1 MSKKTQPSGRKQQAR
16 SRLPMSALV
25 IGVLALAV
33 IALGVIFIPRLSN
46 STGLS
51 NGTAAQ
57 SLPLEISVADAAAK
71 RVAGAFILDV
81 REPSEWAD
89 FHVSGATL
97 IPLGSLASRIN
108 EVPRD
113 KDVVVMCRTGHRSSS
128 GRDIL
133 LSAGFK
139 RVTSMAGGLTDWK
152 NQGLMTVTG
161 N

>member
-1 MSKKTQPSGRKQQAR
+1 MLWLKQLFGPAIPTLTAQEAQAQLA
-16 SRLPMSALV
+16 SRPAPMV
-25 IGVLALAV
+25 
-33 IALGVIFIPRLSN
+33 
-46 STGLS
+46 
-51 NGTAAQ
+51 
-57 SLPLEISVADAAAK
+57 
-71 RVAGAFILDV
+71 LDV
-81 REPSEWAD
+81 RQPEEFKAG
-89 FHVSGATL
+89 HIAGATL